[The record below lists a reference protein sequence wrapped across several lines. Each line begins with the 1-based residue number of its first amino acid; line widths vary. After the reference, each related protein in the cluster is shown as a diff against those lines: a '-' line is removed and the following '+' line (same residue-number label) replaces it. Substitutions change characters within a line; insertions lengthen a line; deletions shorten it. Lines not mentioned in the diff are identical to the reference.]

1 MDPKTLRGET
11 AEEKRLAEDAARV
24 RNWKRWGPYLSERQ
38 WATVRE
44 DYSPYGN
51 CWDYFPHDHARSRAY
66 RWGEDGLLGITDRQC
81 RLCFALALWNGK
93 DPILKE
99 RLFGLTGSEGNHGE
113 DVKELYY
120 YLDSTPTHSYMKA
133 LYKYPQAEYPY
144 ARLIEENRR
153 RGLGA
158 PELELIDTGVVN
170 EDRYFDV
177 FAEYAKASE
186 NDILIRLTIANRG
199 PEKAALHL
207 LPTLWFRNT
216 WAWGPTPEESTNKPS
231 ISLEGKGLV
240 RAEHDVLGS
249 YQLAFE
255 GNATPLFTENET
267 NSARIH
273 NYPDGQRFVKDAFH
287 EYVVHGRADAVN
299 SQNVGTK
306 FAAHYALEIESG
318 KSEVVRLRL
327 SAVNLGSARGSRA
340 VFGALAEDNARVG
353 HAQVLL
359 SENSPSQV
367 DSGVRGEPPR
377 TAREPRAL
385 PNPFADFND
394 VFALRLKEADEFYD
408 AVIPSESD
416 DEAKKVARQG
426 YAGLLWSKQFYHYSI
441 REWLSGDPAQ
451 PAPPP
456 ERHFGRNREWT
467 HLFNRDVISMPDK
480 WEYPWFA
487 AWDLAFHMIPFSKI
501 DPHFA
506 KKQLLLFLREWYMH
520 PNGQIPAY
528 EFAFGDVNPPVHAWA
543 AWRVY
548 KMTGPRGQRDT
559 AFLESVFQKLL
570 LNFTWWVN
578 RKDAEGNN
586 LFSGGFLGLD
596 NIGVFDR
603 SKPLPTG
610 GFLQQADGTAWMGF
624 YCLTMLSMALELAQ
638 TNPVYEDLASKFF
651 EHFIG
656 ITDAMNSLGGT
667 GLWDEEDGFYYDQL
681 KVDGQMIPLRTR
693 SCVGLLPL
701 IAVEN
706 LETAKINKLP
716 GFKKRMEWFLNYRK
730 DLASLVT
737 YCEVCP
743 FTGNRM
749 LAIPTR
755 DRLRR
760 ALRYMLDEKEFLSPH
775 GIRSVSRVHSEK
787 PYVFRAGNEEFRV
800 DYVPGEGNSYLFGG
814 NSNWRGPIWF
824 PTNFLI
830 VEALERYHLFYGE
843 SFKVECP
850 TGSGNMMTL
859 QEVARELARRLGSI
873 FLPNENGTR
882 PCHGD
887 IGKYA
892 NDPHWRDLVLFYEY
906 FNGETGRGCGASHQ
920 TGWTAL
926 AVKLLENT
934 IEQTDRSEVRRDAE
948 NDASIRQPQGNRARA
963 A

>member
-1 MDPKTLRGET
+1 MVATNT
-11 AEEKRLAEDAARV
+11 AEHQRLQEDAARNK
-24 RNWKRWGPYLSERQ
+24 NWKRWGPYVSERQ

-66 RWGEDGLLGITDRQC
+66 RWGEDGLLGIADRQC

-133 LYKYPQAEYPY
+133 LYKYPQTEYPY
-144 ARLIEENRR
+144 ELLVEENRR
-153 RGLGA
+153 GGLGA
-158 PELELIDTGVVN
+158 PEFELIDTGAFN
-170 EDRYFDV
+170 DDRYFDV

-186 NDILIRLTIANRG
+186 DDILIRLTIANRG
-199 PEKAALHL
+199 PEKATLHL

-216 WAWGPTPEESTNKPS
+216 WSWGPVPEECTNKPS
-231 ISLEGKGLV
+231 IALERDGLV
-240 RAEHDVLGS
+240 CTRHDVLGE
-249 YQLAFE
+249 YHLAYE
-255 GNATPLFTENET
+255 GNAKPLFTENET
-267 NSARIH
+267 NSARIY
-273 NYPDGQRFVKDAFH
+273 NYPNGQRFVKDAFH
-287 EYVVHGRADAVN
+287 EYVVHGRGDTVN
-299 SQNVGTK
+299 PENVGTK
-306 FAAHYALEIESG
+306 FAPYYLLEIEPG
-318 KSEVVRLRL
+318 KSHVVRLRF
-327 SAVNLGSARGSRA
+327 SAVAGGDDVGSGRDRASGRPGSAPPA
-340 VFGALAEDNARVG
+340 T
-353 HAQVLL
+353 
-359 SENSPSQV
+359 NS
-367 DSGVRGEPPR
+367 
-377 TAREPRAL
+377 
-385 PNPFADFND
+385 FADFD
-394 VFALRLKEADEFYD
+394 RIFAQRISEANEFYD
-408 AVIPSESD
+408 AVIPSEMD
-416 DEAKKVARQG
+416 QEARKVARQG
-426 YAGLLWSKQFYHYSI
+426 YAGLLWSKQFYNYVI

-451 PAPPP
+451 PPPP
-456 ERHFGRNREWT
+456 SERQLGRNREWT

-506 KKQLLLFLREWYMH
+506 KKQLNLFLREWYMH

-548 KMTGPRGQRDT
+548 KMTGPRGRRDR
-559 AFLESVFQKLL
+559 AFLESTFQKLL

-603 SKPLPTG
+603 SRPLPTG

-624 YCLTMLSMALELAQ
+624 YCLTMLSMAIELAE
-638 TNPVYEDLASKFF
+638 TNPAYEDMASKFF

-656 ITDAMNSLGGT
+656 ITDAMNSLGGS
-667 GLWDEEDGFYYDQL
+667 GLWDEEEGFYYDQL
-681 KVDGQMIPLRTR
+681 KIDGQMIPLRTR
-693 SCVGLLPL
+693 SLVGLMPL

-716 GFKKRMEWFLNYRK
+716 GFRKRMEWFLNYRK

-743 FTGNRM
+743 STGNRM
-749 LAIPTR
+749 LAIPTQ

-760 ALRYMLDEKEFLSPH
+760 VLRYMLDENEFFSPF
-775 GIRSVSRVHSEK
+775 GLRSVSRVHRDK
-787 PYVFRAGNEEFRV
+787 PYVFRVGNEEHRV

-824 PTNFLI
+824 PINFLI

-850 TGSGNMMTL
+850 TGSGNLATL
-859 QEVARELARRLGSI
+859 QEVSRELARRLGSI
-873 FLPNENGTR
+873 FLPDENGAR
-882 PCHGD
+882 PCHGEVA
-887 IGKYA
+887 KYA
-892 NDPHWRDLVLFYEY
+892 DDPHWRDLVLFHEY
-906 FNGETGRGCGASHQ
+906 FHGETGRGCGASHQ
-920 TGWTAL
+920 TGWTSL

-934 IEQTDRSEVRRDAE
+934 IEHTNPSEQLRREAK
-948 NDASIRQPQGNRARA
+948 NDASKVRGATGTKRRRSASRPTVAV
-963 A
+963 